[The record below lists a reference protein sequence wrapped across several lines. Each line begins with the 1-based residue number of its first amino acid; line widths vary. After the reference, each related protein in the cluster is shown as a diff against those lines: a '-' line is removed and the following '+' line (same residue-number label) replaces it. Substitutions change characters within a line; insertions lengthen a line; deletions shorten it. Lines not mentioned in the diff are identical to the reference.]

1 MVLQELP
8 VKKGALIT
16 GILCL
21 MLAWASPLPAFS
33 RHSFYGHMIMH
44 MLVVAVAAPFIALGL
59 AGSRFDPTSKYPRFF
74 SPLTAAVGELIIV
87 WGWHAPGPHHFAR
100 QTFTGLILE
109 QGSFILAGVWI
120 WISSFGG
127 INFSNRSAGV
137 VGLLVTS
144 MHMTFLGALLSL
156 STRPLYSHHQSH
168 GNLSVLEDQHLGGA
182 IMLVVG
188 GVSYLWGGLW
198 LTMKI
203 LKERKGKWNET
214 VA

>member
-1 MVLQELP
+1 M
-8 VKKGALIT
+8 KRGAPIAGMICLI
-16 GILCL
+16 
-21 MLAWASPLPAFS
+21 LAWATPLPSFS
-33 RHSFYGHMIMH
+33 RYSFYGHMIMH
-44 MLVVAVAAPFIALGL
+44 MLVVAVAAPFLALGI
-59 AGSRFDPTSKYPRFF
+59 AGTKFDPTPYYPRLF
-74 SPLTAAVGELIIV
+74 SPVTAAVGELIIV

-100 QTFTGLILE
+100 HSFTGLFLE
-109 QGSFILAGVWI
+109 QGSFLLAGVWI

-127 INFSNRSAGV
+127 INYSNRSAGV

-156 STRPLYSHHQSH
+156 SPRPLYSHHHVS
-168 GNLSVLEDQHLGGA
+168 GGLSILEDQHLGGA

-198 LTMKI
+198 LTMKV